1 MKKRILSVLLT
12 VVLVVSAVVISTTA
26 ANYDG
31 EKTPAIVYGDT
42 YPAQTIPVTQISGF
56 SLTSGIKVAEVGADY
71 IKFENIDT
79 TNVVQLKGSTIEY
92 AKVTGGVA
100 GTYSSTGAITGT
112 TVTEY
117 TLSGLEEG
125 ATYSIRA
132 ISGRLSRVDGTNTLR
147 NLVAS
152 DPIEVTLVSYTDAG
166 KWPTPT
172 GLSTD
177 AGKLIGTEAGKT
189 YQYVK
194 LSAPEFAIDEAGY
207 VDYNAT
213 STTLAAGLYAVRIKE
228 GTEGTNKY
236 QTSDSAIV
244 LVKGANVGT
253 ATFLTTKTPAEY
265 TGDYVT
271 GKWTFLSTHAS
282 GGSNLAEL
290 NSSLLRFNH
299 NVSYAFQE
307 RYVEGYYAYQF
318 NEDEIIAVSDFLSFG
333 LWHNNQS
340 GSHLKGAETA
350 KGVVIFYVFGGTQ
363 DTYKVPFEWY
373 TAKEKST
380 TITID
385 LASVAGSD
393 AKGYIYRI
401 DIDIVDASAPENA
414 SLELAAETD
423 LYQHEGKGAYYS
435 YQLWRFLD
443 AKEGRIKFNARVP
456 EETPVISAE
465 GTDTDGVYRII
476 GLNPAKNY
484 AFSNDGVTYNDLPA
498 GSTYVDVSS
507 TGKYYVYAKATATT
521 YDSEIAT
528 ITISGAMPAIPEGT
542 IYYED
547 GYIKGL
553 DAEANKTAT
562 GIQTV
567 ITYDW
572 CRVAID
578 GELLWNKTATSD
590 DGSIQIGPGY
600 YAIRY
605 ASRTAQNLVAGAT
618 TYIFV
623 YEGGSKK
630 GTVSTAV
637 PASEENSN
645 GFVQGAWTMSATE
658 YNTYKSYNEGT
669 NRRLACAY
677 LPRIE
682 DITDLAWQYQFAD
695 DEIFPLAELGTLSF
709 QIGFQSTGS
718 PFANTHLGKVRLYI
732 ADGDA
737 DYYDVPFAIPEYEMS
752 TIDVA
757 SIWEDEVELD
767 SNFTPKGY
775 VTALQIFYYT
785 EETVGGVTCNYTS
798 TSNDYAVAIIG
809 GHDVTTMRSES
820 FVGLKTKP
828 EVDSIQAVPAVGTYG
843 GELIGLNPE
852 VVYQYAEY
860 TEGQEPTNWQ
870 YSVGKAYINLPAGTY
885 AIRAY
890 APATDTKYLTTDNV
904 IRTIDPAPAGDQRES
919 AKVDKLILPDEVELS
934 DANYVFDIE
943 ESRWINRIA
952 ISNII
957 IEAPN
962 ATITFEAKDYKL
974 TIAASDIDL
983 SLEPAHYFDMMV
995 TFDGESAYDRMY
1007 PKMKALA
1014 DEKELVCGVH
1024 FESTTPYFFEK
1035 ATFELFLGEEYDGY
1049 DVELRSYNERVNRL
1063 RNEETVTVDGGW
1075 ATFSTFGEDYLVLC
1089 PAMAEEE

>member
-132 ISGRLSRVDGTNTLR
+132 ISGRLNRVDGTNTLR

-244 LVKGANVGT
+244 LVKGANSGT
-253 ATFLTTKTPAEY
+253 LTFAVSASLTQGAWTLYSGDPQYGSAAPGIRNANKDFATYVAYANKDTFNARSYSYRFTDDELICANDFFDITVSKSYNQGDLIDSNDDNNLTVYGLATFHVA
-265 TGDYVT
+265 G
-271 GKWTFLSTHAS
+271 AS
-282 GGSNLAEL
+282 VDS
-290 NSSLLRFNH
+290 
-299 NVSYAFQE
+299 
-307 RYVEGYYAYQF
+307 
-318 NEDEIIAVSDFLSFG
+318 
-333 LWHNNQS
+333 
-340 GSHLKGAETA
+340 
-350 KGVVIFYVFGGTQ
+350 
-363 DTYKVPFEWY
+363 YKVPFTW
-373 TAKEKST
+373 TLRNSNAKIK
-380 TITID
+380 ID
-385 LASVAGSD
+385 LAGTFPERE
-393 AKGYIYRI
+393 GYIYGLDIKLYDETSANNGHIIPLTDYAKNPSNNGTYVYQMFMFNYDSNTRI
-401 DIDIVDASAPENA
+401 VC
-414 SLELAAETD
+414 
-423 LYQHEGKGAYYS
+423 
-435 YQLWRFLD
+435 
-443 AKEGRIKFNARVP
+443 NARTP
-456 EETPVISAE
+456 ETAPTLVAE
-465 GTDTDGVYRII
+465 GTETAGTYRILGLDATKSYAISTDGSTFNDV
-476 GLNPAKNY
+476 PANSSY
-484 AFSNDGVTYNDLPA
+484 IDVT
-498 GSTYVDVSS
+498 S
-507 TGKYYVYAKATATT
+507 TGTYYVYAKATATS
-521 YDSEIAT
+521 YDSEVVSIR
-528 ITISGAMPAIPEGT
+528 IDGSMPAIPEGT

-562 GIQTV
+562 GIQNV

-572 CRVAID
+572 CRVTLD
-578 GELLWNKTATSD
+578 GELLWNQTATSD
-590 DGSIQIGPGY
+590 DGSIQIGSGY

-605 ASRTAQNLVAGAT
+605 AARTAQNLVAGPT

-637 PASEENSN
+637 PASGENSN

-658 YNTYKSYNEGT
+658 YNTNKSYNEGA

-718 PFANTHLGKVRLYI
+718 PFANTHLGKVRLYV

-737 DYYDVPFAIPEYEMS
+737 AYYDVPFAIPEYEMS

-767 SNFTPKGY
+767 SNFSPKGY

-798 TSNDYAVAIIG
+798 TANDYAVAIIG
-809 GHDVTTMRSES
+809 GHDATTMRSES

-934 DANYVFDIE
+934 DASYIFDIE

-952 ISNII
+952 ISNIV

-1024 FESTTPYFFEK
+1024 FESTTPYFFEI